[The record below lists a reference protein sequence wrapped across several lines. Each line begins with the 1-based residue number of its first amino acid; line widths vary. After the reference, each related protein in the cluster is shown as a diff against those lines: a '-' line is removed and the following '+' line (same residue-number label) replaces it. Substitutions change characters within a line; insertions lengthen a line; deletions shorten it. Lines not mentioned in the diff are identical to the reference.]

1 MQKQAFDT
9 HPLWK
14 SLETLQ
20 DALDKAD
27 SRDEGAAAASLGAIR
42 YVISLIRS
50 HQKPND
56 TAPYSLAGLNAVNSN
71 MPNITNEVI
80 NYANNGNVA
89 HLLNAENYADPIL
102 NQIGSWPTSLLKGGA
117 AAQANKVFSEYRD
130 DATRAIKFLRE
141 SNASL
146 RQQLASQTQESS
158 AALDALKTEM
168 GELTSKIKQ
177 DETRLDSALTGNN
190 DAFIAKQT
198 ERQEKFTEWLEQ
210 QAEQLDA
217 RAMTDLSEV
226 THIRRR
232 AEDRLTE
239 IEKLHTDVEKVSSKA
254 AAAILAK
261 DYGSYST
268 REWVSG
274 VVAYVLGFSLLVSLG
289 FYLVTTIGSLAK
301 DETVP
306 WQYVGLKLGLTIT
319 AIAASG
325 VAFQFGSHALSRAN
339 TNKRVQLELGAIGT
353 FLADVDDEEQVKK
366 AKVDFVNRMFGR
378 AWDEKPESGSGQ
390 GAIDLGNLAKLA
402 DVLGRIQGH

>member
-14 SLETLQ
+14 SLDALQ

-27 SRDEGAAAASLGAIR
+27 SRDEAGAATSLGAIR
-42 YVISLIRS
+42 YLISLLRS
-50 HQKPND
+50 HDEPND

-71 MPNITNEVI
+71 LPNVTNEVT
-80 NYANNGNVA
+80 NYANNGNIA
-89 HLLNAENYADPIL
+89 HLSNAENYADSIL

-130 DATRAIKFLRE
+130 DATTAIKFLRE

-146 RQQLASQTQESS
+146 REQLASQRQESS
-158 AALDALKTEM
+158 SALDALKSEIA
-168 GELTSKIKQ
+168 ELSGKIKQ
-177 DETRLDSALTGNN
+177 DETRLDSALTSNN

-198 ERQEKFTEWLEQ
+198 ERQEKFAEWLEHQ
-210 QAEQLDA
+210 TEQLDA
-217 RAMTDLSEV
+217 KAMTDLSEV
-226 THIRRR
+226 THIRGR
-232 AEDRLTE
+232 AEAQLAE
-239 IEKLHTDVEKVSSKA
+239 IEKLHADVEKVSSKA

-261 DYGSYST
+261 DYGTYST
-268 REWVSG
+268 REWASG
-274 VVAYVLGFSLLVSLG
+274 VIAYVLGFGLLVSMG

-301 DETVP
+301 DETVS
-306 WQYVGLKLGLTIT
+306 WQYVALKVGLTIT
-319 AIAASG
+319 ALAASG

-378 AWDEKPESGSGQ
+378 AWDEKPVTEAAE
-390 GAIDLGNLAKLA
+390 GAVDLGTLARLA